1 MLQKSLRP
9 TVLHV
14 YTCTCDLK
22 WNVSQSNQCFKN
34 DSNRSLDKESTNEK
48 LFLKLENTM
57 SMKRVDRST
66 YDNINNNL
74 HMGQHL
80 QMINDFIVRCL
91 IFHEFFN
98 CISLR
103 LKLKVRISL

>member
-34 DSNRSLDKESTNEK
+34 DSNRSLDKEKHQRKTVFKIGKHNE
-48 LFLKLENTM
+48 
-57 SMKRVDRST
+57 
-66 YDNINNNL
+66 
-74 HMGQHL
+74 
-80 QMINDFIVRCL
+80 
-91 IFHEFFN
+91 HET
-98 CISLR
+98 CRQKYIR
-103 LKLKVRISL
+103 QY